1 MFESY
6 TVAVKVSLLDGITRP
21 ISALVG
27 HLRRAEEGAS
37 KLQIRLNAIK
47 GFFAGGVGL
56 MGAGAVVAA
65 PLIYAIDKAAE
76 LQKQMIAIRIAT
88 RGTTDQMNSM
98 RQAIEGVASQ
108 TMFSNIDV
116 AKMAKQVATGTGLGA
131 QQVQSILPAYVKYAD
146 VQMLMKGTPYET
158 SVKDAIMAA
167 HGAQHYD
174 AKSLTT
180 YLDLIN
186 KASLFIPGSTHEIV
200 RGLAYSQ
207 GVAKT
212 ALGSSDEQNILMIAL
227 LNRMGFPGTRGGT
240 NLAAAM
246 TRTIPGVFGSGLLK
260 GKSNEALA
268 AMGMIDAQGHA
279 KVFTDGKFDTTKWM
293 GLMSDYVT
301 REFASH
307 PEAVARQDI
316 MKNFQRAY
324 GTIGSRPAALLSSPQ
339 AIEQWRTMG
348 EQMQQFGGFEGMQQ
362 IFKDES
368 VAQQYQNAMT
378 NMQSAMVELGLTL
391 LPTVTKALQ
400 KFNSYMGELIDW
412 MTKNP
417 GQVKQYAKDVA
428 YFAAALI
435 GLGAISV
442 ATSAVIGLTTVIG
455 GLKNA
460 AAASYGAAGL
470 GSAKGLLGG
479 AVSLGGAAGI
489 GYGLGTLAYGNFIQG
504 TSFDENSGRQIAQ
517 IMAFLGS
524 QTAKDALAANRD
536 YARPGVARGTIVHA
550 QGAGDVY
557 LDGRKVG
564 IILRPHI
571 IGRPGQPQTGIS
583 TFDGRMHLTP
593 AGSGGF

>member
-6 TVAVKVSLLDGITRP
+6 KVFVSVKLLDEVTRP
-21 ISALVG
+21 ISLLTRHFLQTEQA
-27 HLRRAEEGAS
+27 AA
-37 KLQIRLNAIK
+37 KLQTRLNAIK

-56 MGAGAVVAA
+56 MGAGAVLAA
-65 PLIYAIDKAAE
+65 PLVYAVDKAAE

-131 QQVQSILPAYVKYAD
+131 QQVQAILPAYVKYAD
-146 VQMLMKGTPYET
+146 VQLLMKGTPYEQ

-174 AKSLTT
+174 PKSLTT
-180 YLDLIN
+180 YLDTIN
-186 KASLFIPGSTHEIV
+186 KASLFIPGSTTEIV
-200 RGLAYSQ
+200 RALAYSQ
-207 GVAKT
+207 GIAKT
-212 ALGSSDEQNILMIAL
+212 ALGSDDEQNILMVAL

-240 NLAAAM
+240 NLSAAM
-246 TRTIPGVFGSGLLK
+246 TRSIPGVFGSGLLK
-260 GKSNEALA
+260 GKSYQALA
-268 AMGMIDAQGHA
+268 AMNMIDAQGHA
-279 KVFTDGKFDTTKWM
+279 KVFTDGKFDTMKWM
-293 GLMSDYVT
+293 GLMSDYVA

-316 MKNFQRAY
+316 MKNFQHAY
-324 GTIGSRPAALLSSPQ
+324 GTIGGRVASLLSSPQ
-339 AIEQWRTMG
+339 AIEQFRTMN

-368 VAQQYQNAMT
+368 VAQQYHNAMT
-378 NMQSAMVELGLTL
+378 NLQSAMVELGLTL
-391 LPTVTKALQ
+391 LPTVTKALV
-400 KFNSYMGELIDW
+400 KFNGYMSELITW

-428 YFAAALI
+428 YFAAALL

-442 ATSAVIGLTTVIG
+442 ATSGVIGLLTAIG

-479 AVSLGGAAGI
+479 ALSIGGAAAI
-489 GYGLGTLAYGNFIQG
+489 GYGLGTLAYNNAIEG
-504 TSFDENSGRQIAQ
+504 TSFDENSGRQMAQ
-517 IMAFLGS
+517 IMAFFGS

-536 YARPGVARGTIVHA
+536 YVRPNVARGTIERP
-550 QGAGDVY
+550 GDVY
-557 LDGRKVG
+557 IDGKKAG
-564 IILRPHI
+564 KILAPHI
-571 IGRPGQPQTGIS
+571 LGNPNSPQTGIS
-583 TFDGRMHLTP
+583 TFDGRQHLTP
-593 AGSGGF
+593 AGGSGSF